1 MLKSNK
7 LSKVILLV
15 LVLSLLSGCTQG
27 ADKTT
32 LSQNQVSEGWNMETE
47 FLIVGVGV
55 AGLTSAIE
63 AADLGIEKVLL
74 IEKLGV
80 LGGSAFVSD
89 GILGGYETN
98 ITKKLDLHIDP
109 KDMYNDQMREK
120 KYNLDPDL
128 TWLTT
133 EKNGETIDWP
143 IDNVGI
149 EFQPEVIVKD
159 GYGSIQAMHIVEGGG
174 PGMCLPYD
182 KAIEERKAIEILK
195 DTKAMELIMDN
206 GTVIGVVAEQD
217 GKSIRIKA
225 DAVMLGTGGY
235 NSNHE
240 LIANSHP
247 ANRIF
252 QPATLPWSTGD
263 GLIMATEVG
272 AGTNN
277 LDQIQCYL
285 REYDNPRSQAPY
297 LYSIFVGKEGK
308 RFIDEKRPGQTYNQ
322 ENRDTVIMQT
332 GKDGTD
338 HFCSISDQ
346 GTMDEMGLGETE
358 KEREEVI
365 VADTLEEL
373 AAAMEVDPVGLKET
387 VERWNEMVE
396 KGEDTDFGRTRSL
409 KRIGEGP
416 YYGLKTTFFS
426 SVCHGGIT
434 KNANAEVTKI
444 DGQIIPGL
452 YAAGELTTVTNS
464 NGYTIS
470 NAITFGRIAAKSAQE
485 YIKSK

>member
-7 LSKVILLV
+7 LSKVILVV

-32 LSQNQVSEGWNMETE
+32 LSENVVSEGWDMETD
-47 FLIVGVGV
+47 FLIVGGGV
-55 AGLTSAIE
+55 AGLKSAIE

-98 ITKKLDLHIDP
+98 VTKKLDLHIDP
-109 KDMYNDQMREK
+109 KDMYEDQMREK

-133 EKNGETIDWP
+133 EKSGETIDWL
-143 IDNVGI
+143 IDNVGV

-159 GYGSIQAMHIVEGGG
+159 GYATIQAMHIVEGGG
-174 PGMCLPYD
+174 PGMRLPYD

-195 DTKAMELIMDN
+195 DTKAMELIMENDI
-206 GTVIGVVAEQD
+206 VIGV
-217 GKSIRIKA
+217 I
-225 DAVMLGTGGY
+225 
-235 NSNHE
+235 
-240 LIANSHP
+240 
-247 ANRIF
+247 
-252 QPATLPWSTGD
+252 
-263 GLIMATEVG
+263 
-272 AGTNN
+272 
-277 LDQIQCYL
+277 
-285 REYDNPRSQAPY
+285 
-297 LYSIFVGKEGK
+297 
-308 RFIDEKRPGQTYNQ
+308 
-322 ENRDTVIMQT
+322 
-332 GKDGTD
+332 
-338 HFCSISDQ
+338 
-346 GTMDEMGLGETE
+346 
-358 KEREEVI
+358 
-365 VADTLEEL
+365 
-373 AAAMEVDPVGLKET
+373 
-387 VERWNEMVE
+387 VE
-396 KGEDTDFGRTRSL
+396 KGEDIDFGRTRSL
-409 KRIGEGP
+409 NKIGEGP
-416 YYGLKTTFFS
+416 YYGLKTIFFS